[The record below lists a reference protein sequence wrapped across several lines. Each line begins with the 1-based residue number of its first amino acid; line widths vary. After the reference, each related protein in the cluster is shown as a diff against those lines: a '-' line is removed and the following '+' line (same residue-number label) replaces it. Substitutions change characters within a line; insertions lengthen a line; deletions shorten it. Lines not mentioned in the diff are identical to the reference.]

1 RRLREPSPRRPPC
14 RRHTWILATCE
25 SRRDLGIVA
34 LHPGHP
40 IDRRVAVIRPYNV
53 RLLALA
59 VAAPAVQLRQLLRE
73 HTRLPRLHRGMRPIG
88 TPPRLSG
95 ISPCRRHRHSRIELP
110 EEAVLRRPVVLDGR
124 DDDIRRQAVIIEV
137 TEPTVQAVATHP
149 SSFPIA

>member
-1 RRLREPSPRRPPC
+1 RLGGRSAASRQRAPPRGRRSLAYQAASFSRLGPFATNGGRRLREPSPRRPPC

-95 ISPCRRHRHSRIELP
+95 I
-110 EEAVLRRPVVLDGR
+110 
-124 DDDIRRQAVIIEV
+124 
-137 TEPTVQAVATHP
+137 
-149 SSFPIA
+149 